1 MNIKK
6 NINSTEYA
14 SVGLSV
20 LGTVAAIV
28 TQQIA
33 YIATPLTLS
42 LSLSLIN
49 RQKDLVKADRR
60 IANLEQQLTSDLKS
74 IIEQSKT
81 VRDSLNDLPPA
92 PTTSD
97 FHQLS
102 ESVRLDRAELKRLGT
117 VLINIENRGDNLSP
131 FLTEI
136 DLTKDSLQRLSLN
149 FSNFEREFNSR
160 QDSTR
165 VANTDRVMDANNI
178 YTIYAPDAVS
188 QSTSIDERSLKH
200 EIDSDRNALYLS
212 IEQIK
217 LKLQFLE
224 ENSQASEESLKK
236 IGWHFLDLEKAF
248 NHRQDPNDIINL
260 NKSLLEIGSDVQS
273 IALEFSN
280 TKTDHILKLTGLE
293 LDRGTIYSSLA
304 ETKLKIQSLEDNSIA
319 SDLVD
324 RISELDTSLGDLHD
338 YNLRLTNRIDNYS
351 QERIDEIVN
360 AVVSNRQIEDLIQY
374 QIESSNQKQLELIQ
388 QILPAT
394 YSYTLVSGRTES
406 RKIFLDALARSQ
418 ERLIL
423 VCPWLTKHAIDTET
437 KDLMIAALSRGVH
450 INIGWGHLSD
460 IGNSKLPLS
469 KETLLNS
476 PRARR
481 WGGYSAVNEVYN
493 LQTDYPNLLT
503 LKVLG
508 THEKFL
514 VCDRKF
520 AMLGSHNY
528 LTSNTSS
535 NERELGIK
543 TDSPELIDKLI
554 ELFDR

>member
-6 NINSTEYA
+6 NINHTEYA

-117 VLINIENRGDNLSP
+117 SLINIEKRGDDLSP

-165 VANTDRVMDANNI
+165 VANERVMDANNI

-188 QSTSIDERSLKH
+188 QSIAIDEQSLKH

-224 ENSQASEESLKK
+224 ENSKVSEESLKK
-236 IGWHFLDLEKAF
+236 ISWHFLDLEKKF
-248 NHRQDPNDIINL
+248 DRQDPNDIINI
-260 NKSLLEIGSDVQS
+260 NKSLLEIESNVQA

-280 TKTDHILKLTGLE
+280 TKTDHIFKIAGLE
-293 LDRGTIYSSLA
+293 LDRGTIYSSIA
-304 ETKLKIQSLEDNSIA
+304 ETNLKIQSLEDNSIA

-351 QERIDEIVN
+351 HERIDEIVN
-360 AVVSNRQIEDLIQY
+360 AVVSTRQIEDLIQY
-374 QIESSNQKQLELIQ
+374 KIESSNQKNSNLFNKFYQ
-388 QILPAT
+388 QPIPT
-394 YSYTLVSGRTES
+394 RWYRE
-406 RKIFLDALARSQ
+406 
-418 ERLIL
+418 ERR
-423 VCPWLTKHAIDTET
+423 VVK
-437 KDLMIAALSRGVH
+437 
-450 INIGWGHLSD
+450 
-460 IGNSKLPLS
+460 
-469 KETLLNS
+469 
-476 PRARR
+476 
-481 WGGYSAVNEVYN
+481 Y
-493 LQTDYPNLLT
+493 
-503 LKVLG
+503 
-508 THEKFL
+508 F
-514 VCDRKF
+514 
-520 AMLGSHNY
+520 
-528 LTSNTSS
+528 
-535 NERELGIK
+535 
-543 TDSPELIDKLI
+543 
-554 ELFDR
+554 

>member
-117 VLINIENRGDNLSP
+117 VLINIENRGDDLSP

-200 EIDSDRNALYLS
+200 EIDSDRNVLYLS

-217 LKLQFLE
+217 LKLQLLE
-224 ENSQASEESLKK
+224 ENSKASEESLQK

-260 NKSLLEIGSDVQS
+260 NRSLLEIGNNIQA

-338 YNLRLTNRIDNYS
+338 YNLKLNNRIDNY
-351 QERIDEIVN
+351 QQYEIAEIID
-360 AVVSNRQIEDLIQY
+360 AVVSAQQLDTLIRQEVDRSSLEQLDLI
-374 QIESSNQKQLELIQ
+374 K
-388 QILPAT
+388 QILPKKYA
-394 YSYTLVSGRTES
+394 YNLVYGREES
-406 RKIFLDALARSQ
+406 RQVFLDALQQSQ

-423 VCPWLTKHAIDTET
+423 VCPWLTNYAIDL
-437 KDLMIAALSRGVH
+437 DVRSLIINALERGVS
-450 INIGWGHLSD
+450 IDIGWGHLKDVNNDRSRLSQAELLKP
-460 IGNSKLPLS
+460 GKQRWLYNAVPALEKLQA
-469 KETLLNS
+469 K
-476 PRARR
+476 
-481 WGGYSAVNEVYN
+481 
-493 LQTDYPNLLT
+493 YPNLLT

>member
-49 RQKDLVKADRR
+49 RQKDLVKANQRL
-60 IANLEQQLTSDLKS
+60 ANLEQQLTSDLKS
-74 IIEQSKT
+74 VVEQSKT
-81 VRDSLNDLPPA
+81 VRDSRNDLPPA

-149 FSNFEREFNSR
+149 FSNFEKEFNSR

-165 VANTDRVMDANNI
+165 VASTERVMDANNI

-188 QSTSIDERSLKH
+188 QSTLIDERSLKH
-200 EIDSDRNALYLS
+200 EIDSDRSALYLS

-236 IGWHFLDLEKAF
+236 IGWHFLDLEKKF
-248 NHRQDPNDIINL
+248 DRQDPTDIINL
-260 NKSLLEIGSDVQS
+260 NKSLLEIGSDLQA

-304 ETKLKIQSLEDNSIA
+304 ETKLKIQSLEDNLIA

-338 YNLRLTNRIDNYS
+338 YNLKLNNRIDNY
-351 QERIDEIVN
+351 QQYEIAEIID
-360 AVVSNRQIEDLIQY
+360 AVVSAQQLDTLIRQEVDRSSLAQLDLI
-374 QIESSNQKQLELIQ
+374 K
-388 QILPAT
+388 QILP
-394 YSYTLVSGRTES
+394 
-406 RKIFLDALARSQ
+406 KNIII
-418 ERLIL
+418 IL
-423 VCPWLTKHAIDTET
+423 YMGEK
-437 KDLMIAALSRGVH
+437 
-450 INIGWGHLSD
+450 
-460 IGNSKLPLS
+460 
-469 KETLLNS
+469 
-476 PRARR
+476 
-481 WGGYSAVNEVYN
+481 
-493 LQTDYPNLLT
+493 
-503 LKVLG
+503 KVA
-508 THEKFL
+508 KYF
-514 VCDRKF
+514 
-520 AMLGSHNY
+520 
-528 LTSNTSS
+528 
-535 NERELGIK
+535 
-543 TDSPELIDKLI
+543 
-554 ELFDR
+554 

>member
-49 RQKDLVKADRR
+49 RQKDLVKANQRL
-60 IANLEQQLTSDLKS
+60 ANLEQQLTSDLKS
-74 IIEQSKT
+74 VVEQSKT

-149 FSNFEREFNSR
+149 FSNFEKEFNSR

-165 VANTDRVMDANNI
+165 VASTERVMDANNI

-188 QSTSIDERSLKH
+188 QSTSVDERSLKH
-200 EIDSDRNALYLS
+200 EIDSDRNVLYLS

-260 NKSLLEIGSDVQS
+260 NSSLLEIGKDVQA

-319 SDLVD
+319 SELVD

-338 YNLRLTNRIDNYS
+338 YNLRLTNRIDNY
-351 QERIDEIVN
+351 QQYEIAEIID
-360 AVVSNRQIEDLIQY
+360 AVVSNRQIEDLIQH
-374 QIESSNQKQLELIQ
+374 QIGSSNQKQLELIR

-406 RKIFLDALARSQ
+406 RQIFLDALAHSQ

-423 VCPWLTKHAIDTET
+423 VCPWLTDYAVNQEVWELIK
-437 KDLMIAALSRGVH
+437 AALDRGVS
-450 INIGWGHLSD
+450 IEIGWGHLKD
-460 IGNSKLPLS
+460 VKNDRAKLS
-469 KETLLNS
+469 KEQLLRSSKWAYN
-476 PRARR
+476 
-481 WGGYSAVNEVYN
+481 AVPELYK
-493 LQTDYPNLLT
+493 LQLKYPNLLE
-503 LKVLG
+503 LKILG

-514 VCDRKF
+514 VCDRQF

-528 LTSNTSS
+528 LTSDTKSS
-535 NERELGIK
+535 EREVGLK

-554 ELFDR
+554 ALFDRAET

>member
-1 MNIKK
+1 MNTKK
-6 NINSTEYA
+6 NPNQTEYA
-14 SVGLSV
+14 SIGLSV
-20 LGTVAAIV
+20 IGAVAAVV

-49 RQKDLVKADRR
+49 RQRDLVKADRR
-60 IANLEQQLTSDLKS
+60 LANLEQQLTSDLKS
-74 IIEQSKT
+74 VIEQSKT
-81 VRDSLNDLPPA
+81 LRDSLDDLPPA

-102 ESVRLDRAELKRLGT
+102 ESVRLDRAELDRLGS
-117 VLINIENRGDNLSP
+117 VLIKIEKKGDDLSP

-149 FSNFEREFNSR
+149 FSNFEKEFNSR

-165 VANTDRVMDANNI
+165 VTSAERVMDANNI

-188 QSTSIDERSLKH
+188 QSTLKNQSLQPIA
-200 EIDSDRNALYLS
+200 IDSDRNVLYLS

-224 ENSQASEESLKK
+224 ENSKISEESLKK
-236 IGWHFLDLEKAF
+236 IGWHFLNLEKEF
-248 NHRQDPNDIINL
+248 NHRQDLIDIINL
-260 NKSLLEIGSDVQS
+260 KKSLLEIESDVQS
-273 IALEFSN
+273 IALELSN
-280 TKTDHILKLTGLE
+280 TKTDHILKIAGLE
-293 LDRGTIYSSLA
+293 LDRSSIYSSLA
-304 ETKLKIQSLEDNSIA
+304 ETKSKIQFFEDNLGV

-324 RISELDTSLGDLHD
+324 RIDELDTSLGALHD
-338 YNLRLTNRIDNYS
+338 YNLGLNNRIDNY
-351 QERIDEIVN
+351 QQYEIAEIID
-360 AVVSNRQIEDLIQY
+360 ALVSA
-374 QIESSNQKQLELIQ
+374 KQLDTLIQ
-388 QILPAT
+388 QEVNRSSLEQLDLIKQILPKK
-394 YSYTLVSGRTES
+394 YNYNLVYGREES
-406 RKIFLDALARSQ
+406 RQVFLDALPQSQ

-423 VCPWLTKHAIDTET
+423 VCPWLTNYAIDPDVR
-437 KDLMIAALSRGVH
+437 DLIINALERGVS
-450 INIGWGHLSD
+450 IDIGWGHLKDVNNDRSR
-460 IGNSKLPLS
+460 LS
-469 KETLLNS
+469 KAELLK
-476 PRARR
+476 PGKQK
-481 WGGYSAVNEVYN
+481 WLYN
-493 LQTDYPNLLT
+493 AIPLLDKLQAEYPNLLN

-528 LTSNTSS
+528 LTSHTHSS
-535 NERELGIK
+535 ERELGLK

>member
-49 RQKDLVKADRR
+49 RQKDLVKANQRL
-60 IANLEQQLTSDLKS
+60 ANLEQQLTSDLKS
-74 IIEQSKT
+74 VVEQSKT

-149 FSNFEREFNSR
+149 FSNFEKEFNSR

-165 VANTDRVMDANNI
+165 VASTERVMDANNI

-200 EIDSDRNALYLS
+200 EIDSDRSALYLS

-236 IGWHFLDLEKAF
+236 IGWHFLDLEKKF
-248 NHRQDPNDIINL
+248 DRQDPTDIINL
-260 NKSLLEIGSDVQS
+260 NKSLLEIGSDLQA
-273 IALEFSN
+273 IALELSN

-338 YNLRLTNRIDNYS
+338 YNLKLNNRIDNY
-351 QERIDEIVN
+351 QQYEIAEIID
-360 AVVSNRQIEDLIQY
+360 AVVSAQQLDTLIRQEVDRSSLAQLDLI
-374 QIESSNQKQLELIQ
+374 K
-388 QILPAT
+388 QILPKK
-394 YSYTLVSGRTES
+394 YNYHLVYGREES
-406 RKIFLDALARSQ
+406 RQVFLDALQQSQ

-423 VCPWLTKHAIDTET
+423 VCPWLTNYAIDL
-437 KDLMIAALSRGVH
+437 DVRSLIINALERGVS
-450 INIGWGHLSD
+450 IDIGWGHLKDVNNDRSRLSQAELLKP
-460 IGNSKLPLS
+460 GKQRWLYNAVPALEKLQA
-469 KETLLNS
+469 E
-476 PRARR
+476 
-481 WGGYSAVNEVYN
+481 
-493 LQTDYPNLLT
+493 YPNLLT

>member
-1 MNIKK
+1 MNSKK
-6 NINSTEYA
+6 SINHTEYA
-14 SVGLSV
+14 AVGLSV
-20 LGTVAAIV
+20 LGTVAAVV

-33 YIATPLTLS
+33 YVATPLTLS

-74 IIEQSKT
+74 VVEQSKT
-81 VRDSLNDLPPA
+81 VRDSLNHLPPA

-102 ESVRLDRAELKRLGT
+102 KSVMLDRAELKRLGT
-117 VLINIENRGDNLSP
+117 SLINIEKRGDDLSP

-149 FSNFEREFNSR
+149 FSNFEKEFNSR

-165 VANTDRVMDANNI
+165 VTSTERIMDANNL

-188 QSTSIDERSLKH
+188 QSTLDNQSLQSIA
-200 EIDSDRNALYLS
+200 IDSDRNALYLS

-224 ENSQASEESLKK
+224 ENLKVSEE
-236 IGWHFLDLEKAF
+236 
-248 NHRQDPNDIINL
+248 
-260 NKSLLEIGSDVQS
+260 
-273 IALEFSN
+273 
-280 TKTDHILKLTGLE
+280 
-293 LDRGTIYSSLA
+293 SLA

-338 YNLRLTNRIDNYS
+338 YNLRLTNRIDNDRQY
-351 QERIDEIVN
+351 EIDEIID
-360 AVVSNRQIEDLIQY
+360 AVVSAKQLDTLIRQQVDR
-374 QIESSNQKQLELIQ
+374 SSLEQLELIKQ
-388 QILPAT
+388 ALPKK
-394 YSYTLVSGRTES
+394 YNYNLVYGREES
-406 RKIFLDALARSQ
+406 RQVFLDALQQSQ

-423 VCPWLTKHAIDTET
+423 VCPWLTNYAIDLDVR
-437 KDLMIAALSRGVH
+437 DLIINALERGVS
-450 INIGWGHLSD
+450 IGIGWGHLKD
-460 IGNSKLPLS
+460 VNNDLS
-469 KETLLNS
+469 RLSQAEFLQLGKQQWLYN
-476 PRARR
+476 
-481 WGGYSAVNEVYN
+481 AVPA
-493 LQTDYPNLLT
+493 LDKIQAKYPNLT

-528 LTSNTSS
+528 LTSHTNSS
-535 NERELGIK
+535 ERELGLK
-543 TDSPELIDKLI
+543 TDSPELIDKPI
-554 ELFDR
+554 ELLDR